1 MLSLFMFHIYPLIDH
16 SFAPSPPL
24 PSFPISRLLSPPL
37 LHPFLC
43 GKYDLGRRGSERKSP
58 STGSQG
64 AMHAKPPSRG
74 APLPQTSSANKY
86 ADCPLYTHLSSTR
99 HSAHEHFQIKSSPD
113 RFIVHFTH
121 ILRICSF
128 AVLFILS

>member
-1 MLSLFMFHIYPLIDH
+1 MLSLFYISYLSVDRSFDLIISLSYLLPLLL
-16 SFAPSPPL
+16 S
-24 PSFPISRLLSPPL
+24 LLSPFPTFL
-37 LHPFLC
+37 TFFPPSPSPSLILC

-74 APLPQTSSANKY
+74 APLPQTSSANEY
-86 ADCPLYTHLSSTR
+86 ADGPLYTHLSSTR

-113 RFIVHFTH
+113 RFIVHLLTY
-121 ILRICSF
+121 
-128 AVLFILS
+128 